1 MTNHNPASQF
11 RLIGDVETRLAMLKQ
26 ADEMQKPNRP
36 EVRQLIDRLTTDG
49 RGWAEA
55 EVAMARAE
63 LGELKGQAI
72 RAVSFGVLALAA
84 VFCTLV
90 VLSQAGIAFLEPYVD
105 GQGVAALIVGGLLAL
120 LVVIC
125 ILVMRSAFSWRTESI
140 FFRWF
145 GHRPSGGRDR

>member
-1 MTNHNPASQF
+1 
-11 RLIGDVETRLAMLKQ
+11 MLKQ
-26 ADEMQKPNRP
+26 ADEMRQPDRP
-36 EVRQLIDRLTTDG
+36 EIRQLIERLTTDG

-72 RAVSFGVLALAA
+72 RAVTFAVLGLAS
-84 VFCTLV
+84 VFCALV

-105 GQGVAALIVGGLLAL
+105 GPGVAALIVGGVLVL
-120 LVVIC
+120 LVIVC
-125 ILVMRSAFSWRTESI
+125 ALVLRSAFSWRTESI

-145 GHRPSGGRDR
+145 GHRPGGGRNL